1 MLGWNTSDS
10 RCLCSTLAIS
20 TVIFATHIPNTTV
33 DMLSPDMILED
44 IRYGEEL
51 EAKNENYKAYW
62 VYMYAESAVDRED
75 EAICLIGSQK
85 DFAEAEGE
93 ANHHRRHVWQYLTD
107 EEKEF
112 ARYGKNPFYTPP
124 LDFQGLPKVI
134 IPYNLGGYYI
144 DYVHEDIEEEDGAR
158 KRPITKRETR
168 RLILLFMLSLL
179 LRPFFN
185 NKWQ

>member
-1 MLGWNTSDS
+1 
-10 RCLCSTLAIS
+10 
-20 TVIFATHIPNTTV
+20 
-33 DMLSPDMILED
+33 MLSPDMILED

-62 VYMYAESAVDRED
+62 VYMYAESAVERED

-93 ANHHRRHVWQYLTD
+93 ANHHRRRVWKYLTD

-112 ARYGKNPFYTPP
+112 AWYGKNPFYPP
-124 LDFQGLPKVI
+124 LNFQGRPNVI

-144 DYVHEDIEEEDGAR
+144 DYVHEDREAGEKSEKNKTNTR
-158 KRPITKRETR
+158 KESR
-168 RLILLFMLSLL
+168 RISLILFLYFILY
-179 LRPFFN
+179 PFR
-185 NKWQ
+185 KTQWQ

>member
-1 MLGWNTSDS
+1 
-10 RCLCSTLAIS
+10 
-20 TVIFATHIPNTTV
+20 
-33 DMLSPDMILED
+33 MLSPDMILED

-93 ANHHRRHVWQYLTD
+93 ANLHRRRVWKYLTD
-107 EEKEF
+107 EEKAF
-112 ARYGKNPFYTPP
+112 ARSGKNPFNEPI
-124 LDFQGLPKVI
+124 FNEGLPRTI
-134 IPYNLGGYYI
+134 IPYDLGGYHI
-144 DYVHEDIEEEDGAR
+144 DYVQEDIEEDEGAR
-158 KRPITKRETR
+158 SGSMTKKEAR
-168 RLILLFMLSLL
+168 RLTLLFILSLL